1 MIRSLCAALVVLAAG
16 AGTLWAGTDGLQA
29 FTSEQARRLAV
40 ERDPRVLPEVVL
52 EDQDGV
58 RFTLVEYRGRRVLVD
73 FIYTRCPTLCLAMGS
88 SFQQLYRRFEIQ
100 TGEEGPLLLSISFD
114 PQHDTPATLRAYT
127 KRFGADGGR
136 WRFAR
141 IENRAQL
148 EALLDV
154 FGVVVIPDGFG
165 GFQHNAAIHLID
177 RRGRLAG
184 IFDYD
189 RPDVFFKLSP

>member
-1 MIRSLCAALVVLAAG
+1 MIRSLGAALVVLAAG
-16 AGTLWAGTDGLQA
+16 AGTLWAGTDGLRA

-40 ERDPRVLPEVVL
+40 ERSPRRLPEVVL

-58 RFTLVEYRGRRVLVD
+58 RFTLDEYRGRQLLVD
-73 FIYTRCPTLCLAMGS
+73 FIYTRCPSLCLALGG
-88 SFQQLYRRFEIQ
+88 SFQQLNRRFDRQ
-100 TGEEGPLLLSISFD
+100 VDEENAVLLSISFD
-114 PQHDTPATLRAYT
+114 PQYDTSATLRAYA
-127 KRFGADGGR
+127 KRFGADGER

-141 IENRAQL
+141 VGNRAQL

-154 FGVVVIPDGFG
+154 FGVVVIPDRFG

-189 RPDVFFKLSP
+189 RPDAVFSNRP